1 MRANIGLFCSHLL
14 KINTDSFN
22 LNSRQ
27 WLKVIFRWAMCF
39 NFQLCFGCQHW
50 DRIVYLEIYASL
62 RSFEAELSLQSCLKV
77 PKISSVNYLALW
89 FTVEWHLE
97 ESCSD
102 TVASF
107 LQSGSCT
114 ALAWS
119 RTAFATLLLLLLLLQ
134 LDQFLVSY
142 FLICQ
147 RFVQRFNL
155 SFKSLVSLVH
165 L

>member
-50 DRIVYLEIYASL
+50 DRIVYLEVYASL
-62 RSFEAELSLQSCLKV
+62 RSFELSLQSCLKV